1 MELEGHLAW
10 RRAQLCRRG
19 RSGRLRQARKTVD
32 VEGRDRGSEVPPVS
46 RLWEVQGGGMLGRG
60 ADQAPGR

>member
-1 MELEGHLAW
+1 M
-10 RRAQLCRRG
+10 
-19 RSGRLRQARKTVD
+19 D
-32 VEGRDRGSEVPPVS
+32 VEGRDRGSEVSPVS